1 MGSLLCGALFF
12 AMRSC
17 EYTTTNKGDG
27 KRRTRTLRCQDVK
40 FFTIGNEGAIL
51 EIKRSSPLH
60 LLHSADCV
68 SITFCTQ
75 KNGEKMETITQHKA
89 KTGILCPV
97 RDWANTINRVLSYKD
112 ASETSQV
119 NTFLNPKTNKLVL
132 ITSSQ
137 TRAFIRSTVHAMGE
151 ATLGVKS
158 ENVGTHSLRSSCAML
173 LYLGQVRTSTI
184 MLLGRWKSD
193 AFLLYLRK
201 QVKEFTA
208 GISDTM
214 VSQSGAFST
223 IPLSDSPQ
231 TPANIRAQH
240 DDPMT
245 RNHNS
250 VASSSRPN
258 GPGLQNT
265 SNTTNPLMNPPAFRI
280 WG

>member
-1 MGSLLCGALFF
+1 
-12 AMRSC
+12 MRSC

-27 KRRTRTLRCQDVK
+27 TRRTRTLRCENIK
-40 FFTIGNEGAIL
+40 FYTIGNEGSII
-51 EIKRSSPLH
+51 EIQKSGPLTT
-60 LLHSADCV
+60 LHSADCV

-75 KNGEKMETITQHKA
+75 KNGEKMETITQHRA
-89 KTGILCPV
+89 KKGKICPV
-97 RDWANTINRVLSYKD
+97 RDWANTIHRVLSYIGTTE
-112 ASETSQV
+112 SSQV
-119 NTFLNPKTNKLVL
+119 NTFLNEKTHKLVH

-137 TRAFIRSTVHAMGE
+137 TRAQIRATVHSMGE
-151 ATLGVKS
+151 ATLGVKA

-208 GISDTM
+208 GVSDTM

-223 IPLSDSPQ
+223 IPISASTE
-231 TPANIRAQH
+231 TPAHIRAQH

-245 RNHNS
+245 RNHYS
-250 VASSSRPN
+250 VALSSRLN

-265 SNTTNPLMNPPAFRI
+265 SNTNPLMNTPAFRI